1 MRNSRLMLTGASVVI
16 SSSLI
21 RFVINM
27 VFDGIYSVPSGWGT
41 KLALLIWS
49 VAIVRASEVNRKWSY
64 VAAGTG
70 LYVIVGFVLI
80 FLSMFDL
87 ILPP

>member
-1 MRNSRLMLTGASVVI
+1 MRNSRLMLMGASVII

-21 RFVINM
+21 GFVVDM
-27 VFDGIYSVPSGWGT
+27 VFDGIYSVPYGWGS

-49 VAIVRASEVNRKWSY
+49 AVIIKTSEVRGKWLY
-64 VAAGTG
+64 IVAGTG
-70 LYVIVGFVLI
+70 LYVIVGLVLA
-80 FLSMFDL
+80 LLATFDL